1 MPELPEVE
9 VTRRGLLPHVV
20 GRRIVDVT
28 VRHRG
33 LRWPVEPELE
43 ARLAGRVIGRVER
56 RGKYLLI
63 ECLPAAGTGCGAE
76 GLEGDTD
83 TGWLLIHLGMT
94 GTLRVY
100 PDAPSPGTHDHLD
113 LVLAAPDD
121 PPDAPNVPEAPDS
134 PDSRPVT
141 LRFRDPRRFGA
152 IIWSPLPE
160 ADLGEHPLLRKLG
173 LEPFDPRFDG
183 AWLHRHTRGR
193 SVAIKTALLAGEIV
207 VGVGNIYCSESL
219 FRAGIRPTTA
229 AGRLSLARCDKL
241 AVAVRETLAEAIA
254 RGGSTLRDFVGSDG
268 SSGYFQLD
276 CFVYDRAGEPCR
288 VCGTPIRQI
297 VQGQRSTFYCPHCQ
311 H

>member
-20 GRRIVDVT
+20 GRRIADVT

-43 ARLAGRVIGRVER
+43 ARLIGRVIGRIER
-56 RGKYLLI
+56 RGKYLLL
-63 ECLPAAGTGCGAE
+63 ECLPAAGAE
-76 GLEGDTD
+76 GLEVDAAP
-83 TGWLLIHLGMT
+83 GWLLIHLGMT

-100 PDAPSPGTHDHLD
+100 PEAPPPGAHDHLD
-113 LVLAAPDD
+113 LVLAAAGDV
-121 PPDAPNVPEAPDS
+121 AEAAPDTA
-134 PDSRPVT
+134 PIV

-160 ADLGEHPLLRKLG
+160 SALAEHPLLRKLG
-173 LEPFDPRFDG
+173 IEPFDPRFDG

-193 SVAIKTALLAGEIV
+193 SVAIKTALLAGDIV

-229 AGRLSLARCDKL
+229 AGRLSLARYEKL

-254 RGGSTLRDFVGSDG
+254 RGGTTLRDFVGSDG

-276 CFVYDRAGEPCR
+276 CLVYDRAGEPCR